1 MRLVTRSASVSN
13 VWLKLGVVLSA
24 LCLLLLCAE
33 TLFSQADTGRITGTV
48 SDATGAVA
56 PGVQV
61 TIVAV
66 ETNRTQTFVT
76 DNMGRYSSGPLRV
89 GAYRVEAQATGFK
102 HLVRDA
108 ISLQVQETAV
118 INLELEIGEI
128 TQEVRVTAAES
139 LVQTADPSQGQV
151 IDER

>member
-1 MRLVTRSASVSN
+1 MRLMARYAPVSK
-13 VWLKLGVVLSA
+13 VRPKLGVVFSA
-24 LCLLLLCAE
+24 LCLLLLCTE
-33 TLFSQADTGRITGTV
+33 SLFSQADTGRITGTV

-66 ETNRTQTFVT
+66 ETNRSQTFVT
-76 DNMGRYSSGPLRV
+76 DNTGRYSSGPLRV

-102 HLVRDA
+102 RVVRDA

-118 INLELEIGEI
+118 IN
-128 TQEVRVTAAES
+128 
-139 LVQTADPSQGQV
+139 
-151 IDER
+151 